1 MGCST
6 RHLNGFKGFNV
17 GHHWRL
23 VDGLEPAWVLL
34 KLSIDEHGK
43 IVAHEVINDSGAPS
57 WLVDKV
63 EEGIEHMEFLPGL
76 FNGKPVP
83 MEYVKPIYIT
93 RAGG

>member
-1 MGCST
+1 MT
-6 RHLNGFKGFNV
+6 QVH
-17 GHHWRL
+17 
-23 VDGLEPAWVLL
+23 PA
-34 KLSIDEHGK
+34 G
-43 IVAHEVINDSGAPS
+43 
-57 WLVDKV
+57 WLTKV